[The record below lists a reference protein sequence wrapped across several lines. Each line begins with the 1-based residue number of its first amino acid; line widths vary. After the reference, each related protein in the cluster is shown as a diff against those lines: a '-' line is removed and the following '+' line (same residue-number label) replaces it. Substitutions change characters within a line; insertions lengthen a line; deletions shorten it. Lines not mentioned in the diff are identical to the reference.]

1 MKFATELF
9 SVIRDSLHT
18 VTAVLELQTEELV
31 RVLLLH
37 LEPDIRGIQ

>member
-18 VTAVLELQTEELV
+18 VTAILELQTEE
-31 RVLLLH
+31 
-37 LEPDIRGIQ
+37 RGTCTIIAFGA